1 MAREASPEGELPNPE
16 ARRRILQRAGLVLKR
31 AQALVAQLD
40 RHESIYPRIICDYGS
55 VIPGINDRQRLDTL
69 NTPVPAAISNASKE
83 QRPSPALAG

>member
-40 RHESIYPRIICDYGS
+40 RHESIYPRIICDPHKM
-55 VIPGINDRQRLDTL
+55 IRGINH
-69 NTPVPAAISNASKE
+69 NPVPAAIARASKE
-83 QRPSPALAG
+83 QPPNRALAE